1 MGQGCVVGLLLASGV
16 ATTDSLEGME
26 ALGSPRRLN
35 MAEAAPTDGA
45 SGTIL
50 TCLLNAPQP
59 EFASSVAVHKERSW
73 HILRSAGTANGKVHK
88 KLLGPDIHARKAAV
102 GSQYSPTFS
111 PTTSPTLSG
120 SSGEGSDEE
129 YLFADFELD
138 GLEELDITPAQLEF
152 EATLQLEPLV
162 GKGGAQ
168 LKMTED
174 SAQLVVDV
182 YDGLISGGSI
192 TSISADSVSGTYVVR
207 DQGGESLA
215 IFKPCDEE
223 AGTNEGDMASL
234 STSVQRGCAPGEG
247 AKREYLAY
255 MLDQQSPEGFRA
267 GVPATALVRLRHPTM
282 FGGMPKEGSLMRFVN
297 NRGGAEDFG
306 PSCFSED
313 NVHRLALFDL
323 RTLNLDRHGGNILV
337 DSATGDLVPIDHGC
351 AFPTELG
358 EPWLDWRLWRQAE
371 TELSSE
377 TRSFIQ
383 SLDPLAVASLSDELG
398 LPDGVWRTVAVMT
411 LLIQACLGGGKM
423 TLRQVAELTM
433 NRWSDTTSDAEVSFV
448 EKLGTDLVA
457 ADRAAK
463 AVESEEWPWPG
474 NAGQSTFVERCRLAI
489 EGRRQIAVD

>member
-1 MGQGCVVGLLLASGV
+1 L
-16 ATTDSLEGME
+16 DF
-26 ALGSPRRLN
+26 
-35 MAEAAPTDGA
+35 EAA
-45 SGTIL
+45 
-50 TCLLNAPQP
+50 
-59 EFASSVAVHKERSW
+59 
-73 HILRSAGTANGKVHK
+73 
-88 KLLGPDIHARKAAV
+88 
-102 GSQYSPTFS
+102 
-111 PTTSPTLSG
+111 
-120 SSGEGSDEE
+120 
-129 YLFADFELD
+129 
-138 GLEELDITPAQLEF
+138 
-152 EATLQLEPLV
+152 LQLEPLN
-162 GKGGAQ
+162 GKDGAQ

-174 SAQLVVDV
+174 SAQLIVDV
-182 YDGLISGGSI
+182 YEGLVAGGSI
-192 TSISADSVSGTYVVR
+192 SGISAESVSGTYVVR
-207 DQGGESLA
+207 SQDGISLA

-223 AGTNEGDMASL
+223 AGTNGGDMTAL
-234 STSVQRGCAPGEG
+234 SASVQRGCAPGEG

-255 MLDQQSPEGFRA
+255 MLDQQSPAGFRA

-282 FGGMPKEGSLMRFVN
+282 FAGVAKEGSLMRFVN

-306 PSCFSED
+306 PSCFSEE

-371 TELSSE
+371 TELSAE

-383 SLDPLAVASLSDELG
+383 GLDPLAAAALSAELG

-411 LLIQACLGGGKM
+411 LLIQACLGRGKM

-433 NRWSDTTSDAEVSFV
+433 NRWSDATKNTEVSFV
-448 EKLGTDLVA
+448 EELGTDLVA

-474 NAGQSTFVERCRLAI
+474 NNGQSTFVERCRLAI
-489 EGRRQIAVD
+489 EGRRQVAALTQAVD

>member
-1 MGQGCVVGLLLASGV
+1 
-16 ATTDSLEGME
+16 ME
-26 ALGSPRRLN
+26 PLGSPRRLD
-35 MAEAAPTDGA
+35 MAEPAISRAGA
-45 SGTIL
+45 TIL
-50 TCLLNAPQP
+50 TCLVDAPQAD
-59 EFASSVAVHKERSW
+59 FAASVNTHKGRGW
-73 HILRSAGTANGKVHK
+73 QILRSTNGKAHK
-88 KLLGPDIHARKAAV
+88 KPLGPKR
-102 GSQYSPTFS
+102 SPTATDVGGCS
-111 PTTSPTLSG
+111 PIITPTTSPTLCG
-120 SSGEGSDEE
+120 SSGDGSDDE
-129 YLFADFELD
+129 YLFADFDLNVELD
-138 GLEELDITPAQLEF
+138 GLEELDVTPAQPDF
-152 EATLQLEPLV
+152 DVALQLEPLN
-162 GKGGAQ
+162 GDGGAQ
-168 LKMTED
+168 LKMTEE

-182 YDGLISGGSI
+182 FEGLVGGGSI
-192 TSISADSVSGTYVVR
+192 TSIDADSVSGTYVIR
-207 DQGGESLA
+207 DPQGRSLA

-223 AGTNEGDMASL
+223 AGTNGGDMTSL
-234 STSVQRGCAPGEG
+234 SVSVQRGCAPGEG

-282 FGGMPKEGSLMRFVN
+282 FDAQPKEGSLMRFVN

-306 PSCFSED
+306 PSCFSEG
-313 NVHRLALFDL
+313 NVHNLALFDL

-358 EPWLDWRLWRQAE
+358 EPWLDWRLWHQAE

-383 SLDPLAVASLSDELG
+383 GLDPLAAASLSAELG

-433 NRWSDTTSDAEVSFV
+433 NRWSDTTKNTEVSFV

-457 ADRAAK
+457 ADHAAK

-474 NAGQSTFVERCRLAI
+474 NSGQSTFVERCRLAI
-489 EGRRQIAVD
+489 EGRRQLAAIAA

>member
-1 MGQGCVVGLLLASGV
+1 MA
-16 ATTDSLEGME
+16 AHLE
-26 ALGSPRRLN
+26 A
-35 MAEAAPTDGA
+35 DG
-45 SGTIL
+45 GTIL
-50 TCLLNAPQP
+50 TCLLDAPRP
-59 EFASSVAVHKERSW
+59 GFASSVATHTGVGRGKHW
-73 HILRSAGTANGKVHK
+73 QILRERTLHDKAHKQGLTGK
-88 KLLGPDIHARKAAV
+88 GPARKGGAV
-102 GSQYSPTFS
+102 SGECSPIFT
-111 PTTSPTLSG
+111 PTTSPTLSAWG
-120 SSGEGSDEE
+120 GDGSDEE
-129 YLFADFELD
+129 EMYLFELD
-138 GLEELDITPAQLEF
+138 GLDLLEELDTAPAEVDCTAAL
-152 EATLQLEPLV
+152 LLEPLL

-174 SAQLVVDV
+174 SAQLIVDV
-182 YDGLISGGSI
+182 YEGLVGGGSI
-192 TSISADSVSGTYVVR
+192 ASISAESASGTYLVR
-207 DQGGESLA
+207 DSQGRKLA

-223 AGTNEGDMASL
+223 AGTNGGDMTSL
-234 STSVQRGCAPGEG
+234 SVSVQRGCAPGQG
-247 AKREYLAY
+247 ARREYLAY
-255 MLDQQSPEGFRA
+255 MLDQQSPAGFRA
-267 GVPATALVRLRHPTM
+267 GVPATALVRMRHPTM

-306 PSCFSED
+306 PSCFSEE

-337 DSATGDLVPIDHGC
+337 DSSTGDLVPIDHGC

-383 SLDPLAVASLSDELG
+383 GLDPLAAASLSAELG

-433 NRWSDTTSDAEVSFV
+433 NRWSDALKDTEVSFV
-448 EKLGTDLVA
+448 EELGTDLVA

-463 AVESEEWPWPG
+463 AVASEEWPWPG
-474 NAGQSTFVERCRLAI
+474 NSGQSTFVEHCRLAI
-489 EGRRQIAVD
+489 EGRRQLAALTQAGSS